1 MYVQPCCIE
10 KELPQLLRERP
21 FTFFQSNGDWTVK
34 DLMKAV
40 AYLVP
45 DATCLLS
52 IPEVDVYL
60 LRLLHM
66 YLLKGWYRNM
76 VLVTRESQEA
86 LVRSVFGDS
95 LPNVTYTSNNQ
106 VMDGVFALSNGNSR
120 LLIQGPLLTEID
132 FTLCQYAGYYGT
144 DSAVFYGGIE
154 ALIAKVRTGARI
166 LSDDK
171 ELKLFLQ
178 KKL

>member
-1 MYVQPCCIE
+1 M
-10 KELPQLLRERP
+10 
-21 FTFFQSNGDWTVK
+21 
-34 DLMKAV
+34 
-40 AYLVP
+40 
-45 DATCLLS
+45 
-52 IPEVDVYL
+52 
-60 LRLLHM
+60 
-66 YLLKGWYRNM
+66 
-76 VLVTRESQEA
+76 
-86 LVRSVFGDS
+86 
-95 LPNVTYTSNNQ
+95 
-106 VMDGVFALSNGNSR
+106 FALSNGNSR

-144 DSAVFYGGIE
+144 DSEVFYGGIE